1 MHLNL
6 ICLWPEE
13 MGPTRNANPSYCC
26 YKNQVN
32 RRLASFLVHLPSLS
46 ESAST
51 QQIVAA
57 MVLSLLKPLFLL
69 ISVCVFF
76 SLCFYLLFCSNL
88 LSPLNAWISWI
99 VETTFANPWNL
110 FGVQTIICSDFH
122 IKLPFFLI
130 CLHACV
136 LSHLLVECKLWY
148 LLHQGWCNVFYSP
161 FSNAFFPDR

>member
-32 RRLASFLVHLPSLS
+32 RRLAFFLVHLPSLS

-51 QQIVAA
+51 PQIVAA

-69 ISVCVFF
+69 ISICVFF

-88 LSPLNAWISWI
+88 LSPLNAWIFWI

-122 IKLPFFLI
+122 IKL
-130 CLHACV
+130 
-136 LSHLLVECKLWY
+136 
-148 LLHQGWCNVFYSP
+148 
-161 FSNAFFPDR
+161 AFFFYFFMFTYLCIVSVACGM